1 MRVPPMSRLKTGRR
15 LLSLASIVVGLSLMI
30 WEIHL
35 DRSYGS
41 TMPRES
47 DKATGRTV
55 ATTVRDGTRVFVTEA
70 EARAFEQAQTSLTFG
85 WPFLVLGILL
95 GVTAGGTR
103 DAVEPGA
110 DANVLWTDRK

>member
-1 MRVPPMSRLKTGRR
+1 MSRMMFPMKTGRR
-15 LLSLASIVVGLSLMI
+15 LLSLASILVGLSLVGWSMY
-30 WEIHL
+30 L
-35 DRSYGS
+35 DRTYGA

-47 DKATGRTV
+47 DVAAGRTMV
-55 ATTVRDGTRVFVTEA
+55 TTVGNGTRVFVTEA
-70 EARAFEQAQTSLTFG
+70 EARTFEHAQTSLTFG

-95 GVTAGGTR
+95 GVTSRGTR